1 MADVKLITPQQ
12 ERLLSDSL
20 VAAIKSANAG
30 LAPDDALAKS
40 ASDHGLT
47 PEFACRMVEAYNA
60 SKTVRH
66 LQSTTGEKRA
76 ENFDLADRDVVLRK
90 MYLSEP
96 EKQALAQPS
105 PLRFGKTYMVAPTNM
120 HVLEKA
126 ASSKNKIPTM
136 FSVKLQDQ
144 KLTKKNKPK
153 TPGLHESKALKMAG
167 LRQQLS
173 NMGQEIRME
182 LRHAKDQAVKA
193 ACELESM
200 LRIPGHVPFAEL
212 EQRVLSTYGEK
223 LGKKAVDMIWSM
235 TDFERF
241 GEKRASH
248 PGRLM
253 VLGVGPAY
261 DAVRGL
267 MSWLEKAAKVD
278 QEMKEWQEKS
288 KQVEKLLPEGAGQQ
302 PGGTGATFVSDP
314 SMPRRPATAPL
325 VDEAKALGEG
335 AMPEAT
341 KQAAEEKSPGF
352 SYDPAKILTQITQ
365 KPEPITVFDP
375 QHESRL
381 RAIRAKLVMN
391 DMISNDPVLSAYAPE
406 SVMEAYNE
414 IGRMA
419 PGIATEPIIMRSLI
433 SRSLQTGGRME
444 PSEIKQLLDSEQA
457 HRNIRVKG
465 Y

>member
-1 MADVKLITPQQ
+1 MA
-12 ERLLSDSL
+12 
-20 VAAIKSANAG
+20 N
-30 LAPDDALAKS
+30 
-40 ASDHGLT
+40 
-47 PEFACRMVEAYNA
+47 
-60 SKTVRH
+60 
-66 LQSTTGEKRA
+66 
-76 ENFDLADRDVVLRK
+76 
-90 MYLSEP
+90 
-96 EKQALAQPS
+96 
-105 PLRFGKTYMVAPTNM
+105 
-120 HVLEKA
+120 
-126 ASSKNKIPTM
+126 
-136 FSVKLQDQ
+136 
-144 KLTKKNKPK
+144 KNKPK

-167 LRQQLS
+167 LRQQLA

-182 LRHAKDQAVKA
+182 FRHAKDQAVKA
-193 ACELESM
+193 AYDLESM

-223 LGKKAVDMIWSM
+223 LGKKAMDMVWAM
-235 TDFERF
+235 TDFERL

-261 DAVRGL
+261 DAVRDL
-267 MSWLEKAAKVD
+267 MSWLEKAARVD

-314 SMPRRPATAPL
+314 SLPRRPATAPL
-325 VDEAKALGEG
+325 VDEAKAFGEG
-335 AMPEAT
+335 ASLDVT
-341 KQAAEEKSPGF
+341 KQAAEATPGF

-365 KPEPITVFDP
+365 QPDQVSVFDP

-406 SVMEAYNE
+406 SVMDAYNE
-414 IGRMA
+414 LGRLA